1 MRRMMQGMFSGG
13 GLRGK
18 MMRRMAGIPGM
29 DAGGGDPMMAGVAAL
44 ACRDRRAEEKRRRS
58 VESNFAPSLTAG

>member
-18 MMRRMAGIPGM
+18 MMRRMAGMQGM
-29 DAGGGDPMMAGVAAL
+29 EGGDGDPMMAGLPAGL
-44 ACRDRRAEEKRRRS
+44 PGSSRRKKKKKKRRR
-58 VESNFAPSLTAG
+58 